1 MYVWHLERNV
11 AECLAEFLS
20 RGENN
25 RDLPCST
32 ERAELNL
39 KENALALLTEWLR
52 ELYTVFDRRLVLHL
66 GEIFLQESKL
76 RRCL

>member
-1 MYVWHLERNV
+1 MGLMGFCVYVRHLERNV

-20 RGENN
+20 RRENN

-39 KENALALLTEWLR
+39 KENAFALLTEWLR
-52 ELYTVFDRRLVLHL
+52 
-66 GEIFLQESKL
+66 
-76 RRCL
+76 

>member
-1 MYVWHLERNV
+1 MGFCVYVRHLERNV

-20 RGENN
+20 CRENN

-39 KENALALLTEWLR
+39 KENAFALLTEWLR
-52 ELYTVFDRRLVLHL
+52 
-66 GEIFLQESKL
+66 
-76 RRCL
+76 